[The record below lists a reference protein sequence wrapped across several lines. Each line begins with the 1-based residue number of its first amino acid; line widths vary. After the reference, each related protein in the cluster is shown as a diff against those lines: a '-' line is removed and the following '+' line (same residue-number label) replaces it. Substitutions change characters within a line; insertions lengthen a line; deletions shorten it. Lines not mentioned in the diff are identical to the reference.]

1 MWRGDRFEIA
11 DPATPLGMLQRGRG
25 AAYLWAREAPPEEAA
40 RLLLRCLEED
50 PRWDRGVEDRTPLY
64 VDVAHRVRLHPAPLL
79 AILAEDVDRHPHAS
93 HWMTATVLGALA
105 RHGDEE
111 ARAGLL
117 DVVASGPGWE
127 PAAFL
132 LVENGLTEGVEARL
146 ARRMREDDAA
156 REELADGLLDPWR
169 HEPWRSW
176 SRRELVL
183 ETIAEARRARERE
196 RAGRAPHPGMELD
209 ELLAHPD
216 RLPAAEALA
225 ESAVRDGRL
234 HWIARDPIS
243 PYRGRAFLAL
253 SMREDD
259 ELVDE
264 AAAIV
269 SADERPLAVDA
280 RRYLR
285 DLPAGPARAHAL
297 EWRLGDDPRLAE
309 LARQMR
315 CDDAT
320 EADVSE
326 IVGWM
331 EPALDA
337 GRMLELCDILD
348 ALEHF
353 SGLGPFPGV
362 DRVFE
367 EAPYSFARIRAVALM
382 RLSDPDFAEH
392 RADECL
398 WDGEE
403 RIRELGADAQI

>member
-1 MWRGDRFEIA
+1 MWLAERFEIA
-11 DPATPLGMLQRGRG
+11 DASTPLGMLQRGRG
-25 AAYLWAREAPPEEAA
+25 AAYLWARGAAPDEAA

-50 PRWDRGVEDRTPLY
+50 PRWDRAVEDRTPLY
-64 VDVAHRVRLHPAPLL
+64 VDVAYRVRLHPAPLL
-79 AILAEDVDRHPHAS
+79 AILDQDPELHPHAS
-93 HWMTATVLGALA
+93 HWMTATVLAALA

-111 ARAGLL
+111 AREGLL
-117 DVVASGPGWE
+117 DVVAGGAGWE

-132 LVENGLTEGVEARL
+132 LAEHGLTDGLEMTL
-146 ARRMREDDAA
+146 ARRMREDEAA
-156 REELADGLLDPWR
+156 REELTNGLLDPWR

-183 ETIAEARRARERE
+183 ETIAEARKSRDRE
-196 RAGRAPHPGMELD
+196 RAARAPHAGMELE

-253 SMREDD
+253 SMREDQ
-259 ELVDE
+259 ELLEE
-264 AAAIV
+264 ATAIV
-269 SADERPLAVDA
+269 QADERPLATDA

-285 DLPAGPARAHAL
+285 DLPPGPARAQAL
-297 EWRLGDDPRLAE
+297 EWRHGDDPRLAE
-309 LARQMR
+309 LARQMT
-315 CDDAT
+315 CDDAE
-320 EADVSE
+320 EADVAE
-326 IVGWM
+326 IISWM

-337 GRMLELCDILD
+337 GRMLELCDVLD
-348 ALEHF
+348 ALERF
-353 SGLGPFPGV
+353 PELGPFPGV

-367 EAPYSFARIRAVALM
+367 EAPYSYARIRAVALM
-382 RLSDPDFAEH
+382 RLSDPEFAER

-403 RIRELGADAQI
+403 RIRQLGAEAQD